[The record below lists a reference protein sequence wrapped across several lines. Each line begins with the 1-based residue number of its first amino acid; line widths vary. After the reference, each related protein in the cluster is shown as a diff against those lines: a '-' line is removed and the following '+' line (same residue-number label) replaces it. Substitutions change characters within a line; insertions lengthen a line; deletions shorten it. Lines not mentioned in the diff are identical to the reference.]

1 LPSKP
6 RANGRTSFNIANSLL
21 DDVNL
26 RLLQMLQQDPR
37 LSMSELA
44 RRVSMSAPAVTERV
58 QRLER
63 TGVIAGYRLDLDP
76 RALGLPIAAYVRV
89 RPGPRQLEKIAELA
103 ANTPQVTECH
113 RITGEDCFLLK
124 VQVAAVDQLE
134 SILDRFL
141 SYGQTTTS
149 IVQSSPVAPR
159 SLPLETL
166 EH

>member
-1 LPSKP
+1 
-6 RANGRTSFNIANSLL
+6 
-21 DDVNL
+21 
-26 RLLQMLQQDPR
+26 
-37 LSMSELA
+37 
-44 RRVSMSAPAVTERV
+44 MSAPAVTERV

-63 TGVIAGYRLDLDP
+63 AGVIAGYRLDVDP

-89 RPGPRQLEKIAELA
+89 RPGPRQLEKIADLA
-103 ANTPQVTECH
+103 VNTPQVTECH

-149 IVQSSPVAPR
+149 IVQSSPVPPR
-159 SLPLETL
+159 SLPLA
-166 EH
+166 H